1 MCSPDG
7 RYALRYAAAAVAGAP
22 MLNYHGTMQGLLIAG
37 QRRAGQG
44 VISVIEP
51 ATGAPFAEVAAAGPS
66 DLDAAVAAASAA
78 FPAWAAFTAVA
89 RAEVLFR
96 FADLVRAHAEELAVL
111 EARNVGKPIGDA
123 RWEARHVA
131 DTLRYYAGAADKFFG
146 ETIAV
151 KKGGLDITLHEPLG
165 VVGLIV
171 PWNFPMVIATWKL
184 APALACGNTVVL
196 KPASLTPLTALRL
209 GELALDAGM
218 PPGVLNVVPGAGASI
233 GAALAAHPDVAKI
246 GFTGETAT
254 GREIMR
260 AAATTIKRVGLELG
274 GKSPNI
280 IFADVDIDHVANEA
294 VGSVF
299 ANAGQDCCARSR
311 IIVERTIYDRFIEA
325 MAAATDALVVGDP
338 LATTTQMGPVIS
350 SHQRERT
357 EQYIAIAHG
366 EGARLVCGGQRV
378 AGAGY
383 FLRPAVFADARP
395 RMRIVEEEIFG
406 PVAVVLP
413 FDTEAEAVALANDT
427 IYGLSGSLW
436 TNDLK
441 RGLRVAQAVRTGV
454 LSVNSSSSVHLQAP
468 FGGYK
473 QSGLGRELG
482 MHALEHYSELK
493 NIYFETT

>member
-1 MCSPDG
+1 MH
-7 RYALRYAAAAVAGAP
+7 R
-22 MLNYHGTMQGLLIAG
+22 LLIAD
-37 QRRAGQG
+37 RRPPGA
-44 VISVIEP
+44 SVMAITEP
-51 ATGAPFAEVAAAGPS
+51 ARAVPFDEVAAAGPA
-66 DLDAAVAAASAA
+66 DLDAAVAAARTA
-78 FPAWAAFTAVA
+78 FPDWARLTAVA

-96 FADLVRAHAEELAVL
+96 FADLVRAHADELATL

-123 RWEARHVA
+123 RWEAGHVA

-146 ETIAV
+146 QTIAV
-151 KKGGLDITLHEPLG
+151 KKGGLDVTLHDPLG

-209 GELALDAGM
+209 GELGLEAGL
-218 PPGVLNVVPGAGASI
+218 PPGVLNIVPGPGASI

-254 GREIMR
+254 GRAIM
-260 AAATTIKRVGLELG
+260 AAAAATIKRVGLELG

-280 IFADVDIDHVANEA
+280 IFADVDIEPVAREA
-294 VGSVF
+294 VASVF

-311 IIVERTIYDRFIEA
+311 VIVERRIADQFVEA
-325 MAAATDALVVGDP
+325 MAAAAQALIVGDP
-338 LATTTQMGPVIS
+338 LDERTQMGPLVS
-350 SHQRERT
+350 ASQRERAET
-357 EQYIAIAHG
+357 YVAIGRA
-366 EGARLVCGGQRV
+366 EGARLVCGGERL
-378 AGAGY
+378 AGDGF
-383 FLRPAVFADARP
+383 FLRPAVFTDARP
-395 RMRIVEEEIFG
+395 RMRIVDEEIFG
-406 PVAVVLP
+406 PVVVVLT
-413 FDTEAEAVALANDT
+413 FESEEQAIALANDT
-427 IYGLSGSLW
+427 MYGLSGSLW

-441 RGLRVAQAVRTGV
+441 RGLRVARAVRTGV

-482 MHALEHYSELK
+482 MYAMEHYSEVK
-493 NIYFETT
+493 NIYFETE

>member
-1 MCSPDG
+1 M
-7 RYALRYAAAAVAGAP
+7 
-22 MLNYHGTMQGLLIAG
+22 HGLLIAG
-37 QRRAGQG
+37 KRPQGQG
-44 VISVIEP
+44 VIPVIEP
-51 ATGAPFAEVAAAGPS
+51 ATGASLDQVASAGPR
-66 DLDAAVAAASAA
+66 DLDAAVAAAAAA
-78 FPAWAAFTAVA
+78 FPAWSGLTAVA
-89 RAEVLFR
+89 RADVLFR
-96 FADLVRAHAEELAVL
+96 FADLVRAHTEELAVL
-111 EARNVGKPIGDA
+111 EARNAGKPIGDA
-123 RWEARHVA
+123 RWEANHVA

-151 KKGGLDITLHEPLG
+151 KKGGLDITLHEALG

-196 KPASLTPLTALRL
+196 KPASLTPLSALRL
-209 GELALDAGM
+209 GEIALEAGV
-218 PPGVLNVVPGAGASI
+218 PPGVLNVVPGPGALI
-233 GAALAAHPDVAKI
+233 GAALAAHADVAKI
-246 GFTGETAT
+246 SFTGETAT

-260 AAATTIKRVGLELG
+260 AAAATIKRISLELG

-280 IFADVDIDHVANEA
+280 IFADVDVDLVAAEA

-311 IIVERTIYDRFIEA
+311 VIVERPIYDRFVEA
-325 MAAATDALVVGDP
+325 MAAAATAFRVGDP
-338 LATTTQMGPVIS
+338 LAESTQMGPLIS
-350 SHQRERT
+350 THQRERA
-357 EQYIAIAHG
+357 ERYIEIG
-366 EGARLVCGGQRV
+366 RSEGARLVCGGARLE
-378 AGAGY
+378 GGGF

-395 RMRIVEEEIFG
+395 GMRIVGEEIFG

-413 FDTEAEAVALANDT
+413 FDTEAQAIALANDT

-482 MHALEHYSELK
+482 MHAMAHYTEVK

>member
-1 MCSPDG
+1 MHP
-7 RYALRYAAAAVAGAP
+7 
-22 MLNYHGTMQGLLIAG
+22 LLIAD
-37 QRRAGQG
+37 RRPPGAGVMQ
-44 VISVIEP
+44 IIEP
-51 ATGAPFAEVAAAGPS
+51 ARASAFDEVALAGPA
-66 DLDAAVAAASAA
+66 DLDAAVAAAQTA
-78 FPAWAAFTAVA
+78 FPEWARRTAVA
-89 RAEVLFR
+89 RAETLFR
-96 FADLVRAHAEELAVL
+96 FADLVRAHAEELATL

-123 RWEARHVA
+123 RWEAGHVA

-146 ETIAV
+146 QTIAV
-151 KKGGLDITLHEPLG
+151 KKGGLDITLHDPLG

-209 GELALDAGM
+209 GELGLEAGL
-218 PPGVLNVVPGAGASI
+218 PPGVLNVVPGPGAAI

-254 GREIMR
+254 GRAIM
-260 AAATTIKRVGLELG
+260 AAAAATIKRVGLELG

-280 IFADVDIDHVANEA
+280 IFADVDIDVVAREA
-294 VGSVF
+294 AASVF

-311 IIVERTIYDRFIEA
+311 IIVEQRIAEQFVEA
-325 MAAATDALVVGDP
+325 MANATEAMVVGDP
-338 LATTTQMGPVIS
+338 LDDATQMGPLVS
-350 SHQRERT
+350 ANQRARAEM
-357 EQYIAIAHG
+357 YIATGSA

-378 AGAGY
+378 ARDGY
-383 FLRPAVFADARP
+383 FLRPAVFAQARP
-395 RMRIVEEEIFG
+395 RMRIVDEEIFG
-406 PVAVVLP
+406 PVAVILT
-413 FDTEAEAVALANDT
+413 FDTEDEAVALANDT
-427 IYGLSGSLW
+427 MYGLSGSLW

-441 RGLRVAQAVRTGV
+441 RGLRVARAVRTGV

-482 MHALEHYSELK
+482 MYAMEHYTEVK
-493 NIYFETT
+493 NIYFETE

>member
-1 MCSPDG
+1 MRPLLIGDG
-7 RYALRYAAAAVAGAP
+7 RP
-22 MLNYHGTMQGLLIAG
+22 
-37 QRRAGQG
+37 AGQG

-51 ATGAPFAEVAAAGPS
+51 ARGEVFDEVAAAGPA
-66 DLDAAVAAASAA
+66 DLDAAVAAANAA
-78 FPAWAAFTAVA
+78 FPGWAQLTAVA
-89 RAEVLFR
+89 RAEILFR
-96 FADLVRAHAEELAVL
+96 FADVVRAHADELAVL

-123 RWEARHVA
+123 RWEAGHVA

-146 ETIAV
+146 QTIAV
-151 KKGGLDITLHEPLG
+151 KKGGLDVTLHEPLG

-184 APALACGNTVVL
+184 GPALACGNTVVL

-209 GELALDAGM
+209 GELALEAGL
-218 PPGVLNVVPGAGASI
+218 PPGVLNVVPGPGSAI

-254 GREIMR
+254 GRAIMTA
-260 AAATTIKRVGLELG
+260 AAATIKRIGLELG

-280 IFADVDIDHVANEA
+280 IFADVDIEQVANEA

-311 IIVERTIYDRFIEA
+311 VIVERRIYEA
-325 MAAATDALVVGDP
+325 FVSAMTAAAHAFVVGDP
-338 LATTTQMGPVIS
+338 LDPNTQMGPLVS
-350 SHQRERT
+350 AGQRERT
-357 EQYIAIAHG
+357 ETYIAQG
-366 EGARLVCGGQRV
+366 KDEGARLVCGGERLDLP
-378 AGAGY
+378 GY
-383 FLRPAVFADARP
+383 FLCPAVFADCRP
-395 RMRIVEEEIFG
+395 RMRIVDEEIFG
-406 PVAVVLP
+406 PVAVVIP
-413 FDTEAEAVALANDT
+413 FDTEEEAVAIANDT

-482 MHALEHYSELK
+482 MQAMEHYSEVK
-493 NIYFETT
+493 NIYFETVG